1 MPELIKLNTA
11 LKGIV
16 DGIEA
21 AITAEM
27 DQDDEGSTLKD
38 VATVI
43 RGDKSRPTPKPPA
56 IWIRP
61 LTATADHAQ
70 RSYAEKWQLNVL
82 LLAIIKNTDPEE
94 GYNQATDLAARAR
107 SAVLK
112 DRTLGSRKYVQD
124 VRSASFEMSG
134 PDLRN
139 EAITAATATIQ
150 VHFVI
155 LENNP

>member
-1 MPELIKLNTA
+1 MPELIKLNEA

-21 AITAEM
+21 AIEAERDQESETA
-27 DQDDEGSTLKD
+27 TLKD
-38 VATVI
+38 IKTVI
-43 RGDKSRPTPKPPA
+43 RGDKSRPTPKPPVV
-56 IWIRP
+56 WIRP
-61 LTATADHAQ
+61 LTATADHSQ

-82 LLAIIKNTDPEE
+82 LLAIVKNTDPEK
-94 GYNQATDLAARAR
+94 GFDQATDLAAKAR

-112 DRTLGSRKYVQD
+112 DRTLGNRKYVQD
-124 VRSASFEMSG
+124 VRSATFEMSG

-139 EAITAATATIQ
+139 EAVTAATATVQ